1 MILSK
6 TIGGLVGPTLVAI
19 AIAMLLNVGSMPLIA
34 AQVARDPALILLSGI
49 LLLVAGIAMVRAH
62 NVWSRDWTVLV
73 TILGWLAL
81 LSGLARMFFPIR
93 LAGIAAQAGTSRA
106 LLIGSAIILLLLGA
120 FLSYKAYSRD

>member
-1 MILSK
+1 MISK

-19 AIAMLLNVGSMPLIA
+19 AIAILLNVGSMPLIA
-34 AQVARDPALILLSGI
+34 AQVARDPALIFLSGI

-62 NVWSRDWTVLV
+62 NIWSGGWPVLV

-81 LSGLARMFFPIR
+81 LGGLARMFFPIG
-93 LAGIAAQAGTSRA
+93 LAGIAAQAGASRA
-106 LLIGSAIILLLLGA
+106 LLIGCAIILLLLGA